1 MSQFMFGTGR
11 LTAMP
16 VGGGAPTPFGA
27 LQNVSV
33 DFTGDVKE
41 LWGRNQ
47 FPLDTARGKVK
58 IAGKAAAANVDPTL
72 YNAVFFGQTVAT
84 GQQLVADG
92 EAHAIAAGPITVT
105 NTPFVANLGVVNA
118 ATGAQ
123 LIQDPS
129 GTPLTGHY
137 TVNAATG
144 AYTFAAADIGVNVLI
159 TYSYGSPTTGQSIAI
174 GNQLMGATPTF
185 QIVANGLYKGKQVT
199 LTLYACVS
207 SKLTLPLKLDDYMIP
222 EFDFSAYD
230 NGAGQIGLLTATDS

>member
-1 MSQFMFGTGR
+1 MSQYMFGTGR
-11 LTAMP
+11 LTSMP

-58 IAGKAAAANVDPTL
+58 IAGKAAAANIDCNL
-72 YNAVFFGQTVAT
+72 YNAVFFGQSVTV
-84 GQQLVADG
+84 GQTLVADSEPG
-92 EAHAIAAGPITVT
+92 TPASGIITV
-105 NTPFVANLGVVNA
+105 ANA
-118 ATGAQ
+118 ANFLFDIEVDRASGGRM
-123 LIQDPS
+123 IQVPS
-129 GTPLTGHY
+129 APLVGQYSVTPAG
-137 TVNAATG
+137 V
-144 AYTFAAADIGVNVLI
+144 YTFNVADTGPMLL
-159 TYSYGSPTTGQSIAI
+159 TYAYKASGTGQSIAI
-174 GNQLMGATPTF
+174 ANQLMGATPTF

-207 SKLTLPLKLDDYMIP
+207 SKLTLPLKLDDYTIP

-230 NGAGQIGLLTATDS
+230 NGAGQIGLLTASGG